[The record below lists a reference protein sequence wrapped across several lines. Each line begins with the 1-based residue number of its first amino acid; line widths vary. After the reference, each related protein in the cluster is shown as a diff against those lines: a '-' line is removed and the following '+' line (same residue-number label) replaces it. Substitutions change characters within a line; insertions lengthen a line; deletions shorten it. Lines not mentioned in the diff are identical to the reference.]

1 MQATGAALRAQL
13 GEAQAGLAAAG
24 GSFLRVLDMMQE
36 AARVQ
41 VAIRE
46 SKQARWRTSPVPHS
60 LLLYAARAPGITRRQ
75 GAHPCWRW
83 W

>member
-1 MQATGAALRAQL
+1 MQATGAALRAEL

-41 VAIRE
+41 AAIRD
-46 SKQARWRTSPVPHS
+46 SKQARDPVP
-60 LLLYAARAPGITRRQ
+60 
-75 GAHPCWRW
+75 
-83 W
+83 

>member
-1 MQATGAALRAQL
+1 MRGLQELDAMQATGAALRAEL

-41 VAIRE
+41 AAIRN
-46 SKQARWRTSPVPHS
+46 SKQARDPVP
-60 LLLYAARAPGITRRQ
+60 
-75 GAHPCWRW
+75 
-83 W
+83 